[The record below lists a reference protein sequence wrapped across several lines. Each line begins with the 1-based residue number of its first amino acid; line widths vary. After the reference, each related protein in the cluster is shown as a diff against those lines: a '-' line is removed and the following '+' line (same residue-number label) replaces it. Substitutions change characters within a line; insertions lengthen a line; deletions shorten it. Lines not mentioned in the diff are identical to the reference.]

1 MTAEELAHEKKLAHE
16 KASASEVGAAHGGV
30 TKSNPMWVVF
40 AWTAVSIPLVW
51 GIYRT
56 LLSVGKFFN

>member
-1 MTAEELAHEKKLAHE
+1 MTVEELAHEKKLAHE
-16 KASASEVGAAHGGV
+16 KASAAEVGAGHGAASQ
-30 TKSNPMWVVF
+30 SNALWVAL
-40 AWTAVSIPLVW
+40 AWTAVGIPLVW